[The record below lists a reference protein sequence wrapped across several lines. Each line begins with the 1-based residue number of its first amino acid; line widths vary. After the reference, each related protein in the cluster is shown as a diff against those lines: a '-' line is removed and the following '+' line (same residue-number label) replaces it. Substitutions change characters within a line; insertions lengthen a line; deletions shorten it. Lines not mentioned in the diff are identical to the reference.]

1 MLLLGVFAVKKKNIY
16 RDEFEGEGFVL
27 RIYTGFGDRGKTRLF
42 GGQIVDKDN
51 LRVEAYGTVD
61 ELNSLIG
68 LVITYVEKN
77 TLTEDLQN
85 IQYSLFELSA
95 ELATTDDKNGKSLD
109 PVINDKNIKDLENK
123 IDKIDSQLDPLK
135 NFILPG
141 GSCGAALCHLA
152 RTVCRRAERV
162 LISLNKAETINPRI
176 IIYINRLSD
185 FLFVLARFLN
195 KEQNIADLP
204 WLKE

>member
-1 MLLLGVFAVKKKNIY
+1 M
-16 RDEFEGEGFVL
+16 
-27 RIYTGFGDRGKTRLF
+27 RIYTGFGDRGKTRLY
-42 GGQIVDKDN
+42 GGQVVDKDN

-61 ELNSLIG
+61 ELNSVIG
-68 LVITYVEKN
+68 LVITYVEKR

-95 ELATTDDKNGKSLD
+95 ELATPDDKNEKSLD
-109 PVINDKNIKDLENK
+109 PVINEKNIKDLENK

-141 GSCGAALCHLA
+141 GSRGAALCHLA
-152 RTVCRRAERV
+152 RTVCRRAERA
-162 LISLNKAETINPRI
+162 LISLNKAETISPRI

-195 KEQNIADLP
+195 KENNIADLP
-204 WLKE
+204 WLKK